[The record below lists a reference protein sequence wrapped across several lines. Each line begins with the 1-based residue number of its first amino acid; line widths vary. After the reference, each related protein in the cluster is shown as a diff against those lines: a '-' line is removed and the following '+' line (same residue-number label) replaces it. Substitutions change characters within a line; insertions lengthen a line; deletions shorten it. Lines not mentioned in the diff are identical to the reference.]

1 MFDSKGKMIEAVV
14 IPLFP
19 LSENEIEDFGL
30 IDCTPS
36 GPEVSVIDDE
46 ELSGKSVIEIIGE
59 ESKIMFHS
67 SSSYSF
73 LVIHINSNNR
83 FFSIVINVR
92 DDAGKDRIFHLSN
105 RKSTI
110 MILESTCR
118 VPMEIGEGWQRIC
131 INLDDMLT
139 RSFGSKLVLCS
150 SVTFGGS
157 CRLAKVFFQTQDY
170 SDPQLPPFLR
180 VADERDRELKT

>member
-1 MFDSKGKMIEAVV
+1 MIDAVV
-14 IPLFP
+14 MPLFP
-19 LSENEIEDFGL
+19 ISENEIEDFCL

-46 ELSGKSVIEIIGE
+46 ELSGRSIIEIIGE
-59 ESKIMFHS
+59 DSKITFHS
-67 SSSYSF
+67 SSSYKF
-73 LVIHINSNNR
+73 LVMHVNSKNR
-83 FFSIVINVR
+83 FFSVAIAVR

-110 MILESTCR
+110 MILDSICR

-150 SVTFGGS
+150 GVTFGGS

-180 VADERDRELKT
+180 VADEKDRQLKS